1 MTLKMAGRVSM
12 HELLLHAAGKQS
24 ETDSVIQA
32 SNAISCFLHYL
43 PSILYTPVGPN
54 FFSPVGTSFS
64 NIDIAFFTLTTL
76 GRTPIAN
83 GLEVWR
89 GFHQSTK
96 ALLAGHLGINV
107 DVASTVFRT
116 GSITVLEYLCKVFN
130 LRSQQDIAGIS
141 FTELLKALKG
151 GSLSMQIST
160 RFHI

>member
-1 MTLKMAGRVSM
+1 M
-12 HELLLHAAGKQS
+12 
-24 ETDSVIQA
+24 
-32 SNAISCFLHYL
+32 
-43 PSILYTPVGPN
+43 
-54 FFSPVGTSFS
+54 
-64 NIDIAFFTLTTL
+64 TL

-130 LRSQQDIAGIS
+130 LRSEQDIARIS
-141 FTELLKALKG
+141 FPELLKALKG
-151 GSLSMQIST
+151 GSLSLRIPI
-160 RFHI
+160 RLPVEI